1 MYKRKFMQKKYSIAE
16 TRTNLSQLPNQF
28 KEIPGLSVVQVTR
41 RGLPV
46 LAVLDWERF
55 QAVMETLDILS
66 DEETTAKLKRAVKD
80 IEAGVHSD
88 WSPPELAPETL

>member
-1 MYKRKFMQKKYSIAE
+1 MQKKYSIAE
-16 TRTNLSQLPNQF
+16 TRKNLSQLPNQF
-28 KEIPGLSVVQVTR
+28 KEIPDLSVVQVTR

-66 DEETTAKLKRAVKD
+66 DEETTAKLKKAIRE
-80 IEAGVHSD
+80 IEVGVHSD
-88 WSPPELAPETL
+88 WSPELETL

>member
-1 MYKRKFMQKKYSIAE
+1 MQKKYSIAE

-55 QAVMETLDILS
+55 QAVMETLEILS
-66 DEETTAKLKRAVKD
+66 DEETTAKLKKAIKE
-80 IEAGVHSD
+80 IEDGVHSD
-88 WSPPELAPETL
+88 WSPELETL

>member
-1 MYKRKFMQKKYSIAE
+1 MYKRRSMQKKYSIAE
-16 TRTNLSQLPNQF
+16 TRTNLSQLPNLF
-28 KEIPGLSVVQVTR
+28 KEIPDLSVVQVTR

-66 DEETTAKLKRAVKD
+66 DEETTAKLKKAIRE
-80 IEAGVHSD
+80 IEVGVHSD
-88 WSPPELAPETL
+88 WSPELETL

>member
-1 MYKRKFMQKKYSIAE
+1 MQKKYSIAE
-16 TRTNLSQLPNQF
+16 TRTNLSQLPNLF
-28 KEIPGLSVVQVTR
+28 KEIPDLSVVQVTR

-66 DEETTAKLKRAVKD
+66 DEETTAKLKKAIRE
-80 IEAGVHSD
+80 IEVGVHSD
-88 WSPPELAPETL
+88 WSPELETL